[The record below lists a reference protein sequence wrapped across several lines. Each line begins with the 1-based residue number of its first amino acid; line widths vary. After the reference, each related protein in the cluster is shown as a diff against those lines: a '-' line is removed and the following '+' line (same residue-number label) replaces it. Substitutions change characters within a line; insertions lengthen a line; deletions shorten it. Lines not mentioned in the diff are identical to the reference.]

1 MADNT
6 TLNVMTGGDVIASDD
21 ITGVKYQVVKIAL
34 GAADAVDMHLDSG
47 QQTMANSLPVA
58 IASNQG
64 SLPVADDSH
73 IADSAAFTQSTSHVM
88 PDGYLVDD
96 TSPDVL
102 SEHDIG
108 AARITTDR
116 KCIVAIGEA
125 GANFVRGG
133 GAKTDTTDQSIMAA
147 PGSGYFNYLCWI
159 ALYNS
164 SVTNTYVSVKEGSNV
179 VAVIPLPAYGGAV
192 VSFPTPI
199 RGADNAV
206 IYLASGASVTT
217 AQLYGGGYKGR

>member
-1 MADNT
+1 
-6 TLNVMTGGDVIASDD
+6 MTGGDVIASDD

-47 QQTMANSLPVA
+47 QQTMANSVPVA
-58 IASNQG
+58 IAQT
-64 SLPVADDSH
+64 

-96 TSPDVL
+96 TATDVL
-102 SEHDIG
+102 AEHDIG
-108 AARITTDR
+108 AARVTTDR

-159 ALYNS
+159 TLYNS
-164 SVTNTYVSVKEGSNV
+164 SVTNTYVNVKEGSNV
-179 VAVIPLPAYGGAV
+179 VAIIPLPAYGGAV

>member
-1 MADNT
+1 
-6 TLNVMTGGDVIASDD
+6 MTGGDVIASDD
-21 ITGVKYQVVKIAL
+21 ITGIKYQVVKIAL

-47 QQTMANSLPVA
+47 QQTMANSVPVA
-58 IASNQG
+58 IAQT
-64 SLPVADDSH
+64 

-96 TSPDVL
+96 TATDVL
-102 SEHDIG
+102 AEHDIG
-108 AARITTDR
+108 AARVTTDR

-159 ALYNS
+159 TLYNS
-164 SVTNTYVSVKEGSNV
+164 SVTNTYVNVKEGSNV
-179 VAVIPLPAYGGAV
+179 VAIIPLPAYGGAV

>member
-21 ITGVKYQVVKIAL
+21 ISGVKYQVVKVAL

-47 QQTMANSLPVA
+47 QQTKANSLPVT
-58 IASNQG
+58 IASDQDNI
-64 SLPVADDSH
+64 L
-73 IADSAAFTQSTSHVM
+73 ADSAGFTQGTSRVN
-88 PDGYLVDD
+88 PVGFILDD
-96 TSPDVL
+96 TSTDIL
-102 SEHDIG
+102 SENDVG
-108 AARITTDR
+108 APRVTSDR
-116 KCIVAIGEA
+116 KQIVQIGEA
-125 GANFVRGG
+125 GANYVRGG
-133 GAKTDTTDQSIMAA
+133 GTKTDTTDQSIMAA
-147 PGSGYFNYLCWI
+147 PGSTFFNYLCWI

-164 SVTNTYVSVKEGSNV
+164 STTNTYVNVKDGSTV

-199 RGADNAV
+199 RGSDNAV

-217 AQLYGGGYKGR
+217 AYLYGGGYKGK